1 MKTLKGIFE
10 NSFEYGDEVLF
21 EEDHINLYVGDLSEI
36 RALMTSDNHDAL
48 EMLKDN
54 YEYGEDYEINFYAD
68 YYPYTDEVILR
79 ISPVCEDDNILK
91 DINYAISTADKV
103 KDNIILLSEDEIKA
117 LKEAIKDFA
126 EYDIEEF
133 MDSRDDI

>member
-1 MKTLKGIFE
+1 MKNLKEIFK
-10 NSFEYGDEVLF
+10 NSFEYGNEVLY

-48 EMLKDN
+48 EMLNDK

-68 YYPYTDEVILR
+68 YYPHTDEAILR
-79 ISPVCEDDNILK
+79 ISPVCEDEDIFE

-103 KDNIILLSEDEIKA
+103 KNNIILLSEDEAKS
-117 LKEAIKDFA
+117 LKEAIKEYA

>member
-1 MKTLKGIFE
+1 MKNLKEIFE
-10 NSFEYGDEVLF
+10 NSFEYGNEVLF
-21 EEDHINLYVGDLSEI
+21 EEDHIHLYVGDLSEI
-36 RALMTSDNHDAL
+36 RELMTSDNHDAL
-48 EMLKDN
+48 EMLEDK

-68 YYPYTDEVILR
+68 YYPDTDRAVLI
-79 ISPVCEDDNILK
+79 ISPVCEDDNILE

-103 KDNIILLSEDEIKA
+103 KDDIILLSEDETKA
-117 LKEAIKDFA
+117 LKEAIKEYA